1 PDIDVQPPPL
11 VTHTPAV
18 AVTEDAPPK
27 RSRTPRRSS
36 GTSIIPED
44 PLAGLELFDE
54 QDDFDEEC
62 HHGDFF
68 ARPDDGPNNPNE
80 EHLSSAPHQTSLF
93 DRIPIASRAATV
105 QDEHNEV
112 QSEPGELIRE
122 KAEITDETSADSA
135 CPLALPEHLHL
146 HIEALERAQGPKP
159 VRAIEQLFS
168 YHYSPLLDAIGNG
181 CEHQAVTDAVAQWRQ
196 SFEKSYSE
204 GYTTMRVT
212 GRRPNMVL
220 DMPDIA
226 TRIARANGARSVQ
239 LLLVDSMRFDLG
251 RQVAARLHERIG
263 QHAVCVDE
271 TLLWSALPTL
281 TPTQIRLLA
290 RGPRGLREKH
300 EEESERHALVHR
312 GRSVTTLRRIRIGP
326 RNLIKLDVVE
336 ARLREA
342 GPSYG
347 ERLHGLAN
355 EVASIVERFAQ
366 SLAPRT
372 MLAVFGDHGF
382 RLAAGT
388 NTGTGAGQQG
398 GASPEE
404 VLVPSHCWLIGDV
417 H

>member
-1 PDIDVQPPPL
+1 M
-11 VTHTPAV
+11 
-18 AVTEDAPPK
+18 
-27 RSRTPRRSS
+27 
-36 GTSIIPED
+36 GTSIIPKD

-54 QDDFDEEC
+54 QDFFDEENP
-62 HHGDFF
+62 HGDFF
-68 ARPDDGPNNPNE
+68 ARPNHAPDDPKDA
-80 EHLSSAPHQTSLF
+80 LLASAPHQASLF
-93 DRIPIASRAATV
+93 DRIPIASPEATV
-105 QDEHNEV
+105 EAEHDEV
-112 QSEPGELIRE
+112 RSESCELIRE
-122 KAEITDETSADSA
+122 QDEIVDEPNTNTT
-135 CPLALPEHLHL
+135 CTLALPDHLHL
-146 HIEALERAQGPKP
+146 HIEALQRAQGPKS

-168 YHYSPLLDAIGNG
+168 EHYSPLLDAIGNG
-181 CEHQAVTDAVAQWRQ
+181 CQHQVVTDAVAEWRQ

-212 GRRPNMVL
+212 GRRPTMVL

-226 TRIARANGARSVQ
+226 TRVARANGARSVQ

-263 QHAVCVDE
+263 KHAVCVDE

-300 EEESERHALVHR
+300 EEESERNALVHR
-312 GRSVTTLRRIRIGP
+312 ERSVTTLRRIRIGP

-355 EVASIVERFAQ
+355 EVASVIECFAQ

-372 MLAVFGDHGF
+372 MLAIFGDHGF

-388 NTGTGAGQQG
+388 TTGTGPGQQG

-404 VLVPSHCWLIGDV
+404 VLVPSHCWLTGDV